1 VRDASL
7 GDLLEALRDVLGRLR
22 PARTHEIM
30 RETLSVYECVQ
41 RILACFALGD
51 DIDFGSLFAPDA
63 HRGEVIVTFLAL
75 LELIR
80 MRVIRARQGE
90 RFGPITIALAVASV
104 EEAAL
109 RLRDLGD
116 IDEWRGGEGSD
127 GHGTALHR

>member
-1 VRDASL
+1 
-7 GDLLEALRDVLGRLR
+7 
-22 PARTHEIM
+22 
-30 RETLSVYECVQ
+30 
-41 RILACFALGD
+41 
-51 DIDFGSLFAPDA
+51 
-63 HRGEVIVTFLAL
+63 
-75 LELIR
+75 

-127 GHGTALHR
+127 GDGTALHR